1 MTMLVHNMI
10 DAWYAAHTDADDSDM
25 MNLILDAAAFQLIE
39 DEIINELKDDNDVV
53 ELDNDFG
60 DYYWNGSRMVP
71 KPGMCEYFND

>member
-1 MTMLVHNMI
+1 MTMI

-39 DEIINELKDDNDVV
+39 DEIVNELED
-53 ELDNDFG
+53 ELEDDNDFG

-71 KPGMCEYFND
+71 KPGMDEYFND

>member
-1 MTMLVHNMI
+1 MTMI

-25 MNLILDAAAFQLIE
+25 MNLILDAVAFQLIE
-39 DEIINELKDDNDVV
+39 DEIVNELRACNDFV